1 MKFNYYS
8 QLNDRHYATTHPEI
22 LNPAGSKAFTAM
34 QYTSGTSAAVAYKSS
49 SYRTFVMG
57 FPLECII
64 DEKTRNSIM
73 LGILKFLT
81 E

>member
-1 MKFNYYS
+1 
-8 QLNDRHYATTHPEI
+8 
-22 LNPAGSKAFTAM
+22 M

-64 DEKTRNSIM
+64 DEKTRNDIM